1 VLFYEPQL
9 DKKLFKI
16 TDFEGNN
23 LATYWQ
29 EEKEGQ
35 VSVGTFACYSQ
46 NPERFTFLYRTEEHA
61 LALRIA
67 EPH

>member
-1 VLFYEPQL
+1 VLFYEPRL

-16 TDFEGNN
+16 TDLEGNN

-29 EEKEGQ
+29 EEKKGQ
-35 VSVGTFACYSQ
+35 RSLGAFACYSQ
-46 NPERFTFLYRTEEHA
+46 DPERFTLLYTTEEHA
-61 LALRIA
+61 LGLHVA